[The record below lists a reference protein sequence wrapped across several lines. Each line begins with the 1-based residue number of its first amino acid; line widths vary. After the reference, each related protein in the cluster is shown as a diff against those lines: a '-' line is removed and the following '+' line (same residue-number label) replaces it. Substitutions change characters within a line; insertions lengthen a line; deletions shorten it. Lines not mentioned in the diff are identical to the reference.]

1 MAAIVKTLTDRY
13 GSKMGLVDG
22 FKAELLSIKQ
32 PDESK
37 DAAAADYVT
46 AALSKLQYLLRLAR
60 EENLVYELAMLRCEQ
75 VVLNVMR
82 SHTALKPF
90 ELMFGGMYGDA
101 AEASGFVSARQTR
114 RSSTSGQC
122 KITPPLTT
130 PPAAATT
137 AAAEE
142 RGEGAERTTRQ
153 TGSRSTRRL
162 APRNSRATA
171 ATTAAATA
179 AAARRRNRGGAVT
192 VPYPSPPTATSSSAR
207 RSRMCPQK

>member
-82 SHTALKPF
+82 NHITLKPF
-90 ELMFGGMYGDA
+90 ELMFGKMYGEA
-101 AEASGFVSARQTR
+101 ARASGLSRRRTR
-114 RSSTSGQC
+114 LRSS
-122 KITPPLTT
+122 
-130 PPAAATT
+130 
-137 AAAEE
+137 
-142 RGEGAERTTRQ
+142 
-153 TGSRSTRRL
+153 SR
-162 APRNSRATA
+162 
-171 ATTAAATA
+171 
-179 AAARRRNRGGAVT
+179 
-192 VPYPSPPTATSSSAR
+192 
-207 RSRMCPQK
+207 